1 MAGSLDDFLAEISAI
16 APKKCEAP
24 KIDVLISKPPETDT
38 STQPFL
44 QSQPQS
50 QPPPQS
56 TEIVANTS
64 GEPVVPQPPKK
75 YNYIIK

>member
-16 APKKCEAP
+16 APKKSEAP

-50 QPPPQS
+50 QPPQS